1 MSNLRFQEPD
11 GTFANPEVILV
22 PSESISTDGNTIDL
36 SSPKV
41 YRALLMQSGTAA
53 PVAIVLENTLGG
65 TVVWTRSD
73 VGLYTGTLDNTFTE
87 TKTWISQV
95 NVPVNLDGE
104 TTFNIAESFWV
115 DVSHIKVQTA
125 NIDVVGGSQTNA
137 DDCLANSSIEIRVY
151 QG

>member
-41 YRALLMQSGTAA
+41 YRALLAQSGTAA
-53 PVAIVLENTLGG
+53 PVATVLENTLGG

-73 VGLYTGTLDNTFTE
+73 VGLYVGTLDGSFTE
-87 TKTWISQV
+87 NKTWISQV
-95 NVPVNLDGE
+95 NVPVELDRA
-104 TTFNIAESFWV
+104 TFNIAESFRSDADTV
-115 DVSHIKVQTA
+115 KVQTA
-125 NIDVVGGSQTNA
+125 KINVADGAQTNEDA
-137 DDCLANSSIEIRVY
+137 CLIDSSIEIRVY